1 VTQALDFGKRGSR
14 IRMQLS
20 GRVFLACVKPWV
32 PLYPNRT
39 KKKIKKKI
47 TWPSTVA
54 HAYNPSYLG
63 DRDQEDH
70 SSKSDWTKS
79 S

>member
-39 KKKIKKKI
+39 KKKNKEKDNMAKYCG
-47 TWPSTVA
+47 SC
-54 HAYNPSYLG
+54 L
-63 DRDQEDH
+63 
-70 SSKSDWTKS
+70 
-79 S
+79 